1 MFSQLPFY
9 DLNDFIG
16 EHVSQ
21 NDDTA
26 LQEEEDSDLKP
37 FIHISFEEK
46 TPLKKSRYENIIKE
60 MNFMHLFPLHICLCI
75 MIYLITMVFNHIF

>member
-1 MFSQLPFY
+1 MICFPIVPFS

-16 EHVSQ
+16 EHISQ

-37 FIHISFEEK
+37 FIHISSKEK
-46 TPLKKSRYENIIKE
+46 ISLKES
-60 MNFMHLFPLHICLCI
+60 
-75 MIYLITMVFNHIF
+75 